1 MQISGKELIQ
11 KLKAYYLTQ
20 DPDIV
25 CEGLAGIM
33 LDIYRIAHP
42 DKMTE
47 NERLSLT
54 IRLPLMAKQ
63 LERFIEE
70 GPTHNLRLHR
80 TNSDDFG
87 EK

>member
-33 LDIYRIAHP
+33 LDIYRLVYRE
-42 DKMTE
+42 KLTE
-47 NERLSLT
+47 NEKLSLM
-54 IRLPLMAKQ
+54 IRLPLMVEE
-63 LERFIEE
+63 LERFISE
-70 GPTHNLRLHR
+70 GPKGNIKLHR
-80 TNSDDFG
+80 TNSDEF
-87 EK
+87 